1 MSLLQPKNSKHR
13 KAFRG
18 KMRGLAT
25 RGTLVSFGSF
35 GLKAI
40 DHSWITAKQ
49 IEAVRKV
56 IIRHFKKE
64 GKLWIRI
71 FPDKPITSKGTEFH
85 MGHGKGDFSHYVCPV
100 KPGRIMFEVGGIKE
114 KLAREVL
121 KKASEKLPIRTKFVI
136 KKRLNE
142 NQ

>member
-1 MSLLQPKNSKHR
+1 MSLLQPKSSKHR

-18 KMRGLAT
+18 KMKGFAT
-25 RGTLVSFGSF
+25 RGTLISFGSY
-35 GLKAI
+35 GLKAM
-40 DHSWITAKQ
+40 DSSWVSAKQ

-56 IIRHFKKE
+56 VIRRFKRG

-71 FPDKPITSKGTEFH
+71 FPDKPITSKGIEFH

-114 KLAREVL
+114 EAAREAL
-121 KKASEKLPIRTKFVI
+121 KKASEKLPMKTKFVI
-136 KKRLNE
+136 KRGLNE

>member
-1 MSLLQPKNSKHR
+1 MPLLQPKSTKHR

-18 KMRGLAT
+18 KMKGFAT
-25 RGTLVSFGSF
+25 RGTFVSFGSY
-35 GLKAI
+35 GLKAMAC
-40 DHSWITAKQ
+40 SWITAKQ

-56 IIRHFKKE
+56 VIRQFKKG

-71 FPDKPITSKGTEFH
+71 FPDKPITSKGVEFH
-85 MGHGKGDFSHYVCPV
+85 MGHGKGDLSHYVCPV
-100 KPGRIMFEVGGIKE
+100 KPGRMLFEVGGITE
-114 KLAREVL
+114 ELAREVF

-136 KKRLNE
+136 KRGLNE

>member
-1 MSLLQPKNSKHR
+1 MPLLQPKSSKYR
-13 KAFRG
+13 KGFKGRVKG
-18 KMRGLAT
+18 FAT
-25 RGTLVSFGSF
+25 RGTLVSFGAY
-35 GLKAI
+35 GLKAM
-40 DHSWITAKQ
+40 DPCWITARQ

-56 IIRHFKKE
+56 VIRRFKKG

-71 FPDKPITSKGTEFH
+71 FPDKPITSKGIEFH

-100 KPGRIMFEVGGIKE
+100 RPGRIMFEVGGVNE

-121 KKASEKLPIRTKFVI
+121 KKASEKLPIKTKFVI
-136 KKRLNE
+136 KKGLNE

>member
-1 MSLLQPKNSKHR
+1 MPMLQPKSSKHR
-13 KAFRG
+13 KSFKGRMKG
-18 KMRGLAT
+18 YAT
-25 RGTLVSFGSF
+25 RGTLVSFGSY
-35 GLKAI
+35 GLKAME
-40 DHSWITAKQ
+40 SCWVTTKQ

-56 IIRHFKKE
+56 IIRRFKKE

-71 FPDKPITSKGTEFH
+71 FPDKPITSKGIEFH

-100 KPGRIMFEVGGIKE
+100 KPGRVMFEVGGINE

-121 KKASEKLPIRTKFVI
+121 KKASEKLSIRTKFVI
-136 KKRLNE
+136 KKGLDE